1 MDDDLFD
8 DFLDLVDL
16 VEAVV
21 DDVEEEVGMAR
32 ERREYKMRERIEID
46 RWDDVDFLFRF
57 RVSKCTFAQILAEVR
72 PALEYTN
79 PR

>member
-21 DDVEEEVGMAR
+21 DNGEDGMAR